1 MTRFAIPYTMRRR
14 HQALREDYS
23 TVLLYSIGIPGK
35 IKGKGGGGG
44 GGVQR
49 WPTALVDF
57 HRGV

>member
-14 HQALREDYS
+14 YQVLREDYS

-44 GGVQR
+44 GGGI
-49 WPTALVDF
+49 ALAKSF
-57 HRGV
+57 SGLA